1 MVRQLSGRVRS
12 LRNAVV
18 SFVAMFI
25 TVFATLSIIDFLG
38 YGTFAPYIAGVVG
51 GVSGVVGGIVSW
63 RQSRE
68 PIQDKTIPV
77 AEPNEDDEKQ

>member
-1 MVRQLSGRVRS
+1 MSGRVRS

-18 SFVAMFI
+18 LFVAMFI

-51 GVSGVVGGIVSW
+51 GVSGVVGGIISW

-68 PIQDKTIPV
+68 SVESGSTKNGSLM
-77 AEPNEDDEKQ
+77 ESEKEDENS